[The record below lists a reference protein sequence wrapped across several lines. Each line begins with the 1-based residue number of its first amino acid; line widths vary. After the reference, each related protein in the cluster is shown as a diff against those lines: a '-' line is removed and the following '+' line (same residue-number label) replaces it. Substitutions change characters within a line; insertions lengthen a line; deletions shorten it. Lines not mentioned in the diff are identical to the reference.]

1 MYFIPALKAAQEQRN
16 KKISFVLF
24 SCEFFL
30 EIFSSVQQSIM
41 SLKVLMSEVHFR
53 ESTNDSQ
60 LKITHQTPK
69 FGMCLHRRFDLVYVS
84 NESVV
89 FCFLTIS
96 EVSVRVCTS
105 AAYVLQTLLLHKPVY
120 K

>member
-1 MYFIPALKAAQEQRN
+1 
-16 KKISFVLF
+16 
-24 SCEFFL
+24 
-30 EIFSSVQQSIM
+30 M

-60 LKITHQTPK
+60 LKIMHQTPK
-69 FGMCLHRRFDLVYVS
+69 FGMCLYRRFDLVYVS